1 MAMTC
6 ATNAQ
11 LLEYVVNAMHY
22 VEMRLIP
29 HKRWGEKRV
38 DAFKGPISNP
48 KNLGLGACINV
59 KSKEGNQC
67 QKIDKGGKEWNKY
80 KGLWAK
86 H

>member
-38 DAFKGPISNP
+38 DALKGPISNP
-48 KNLGLGACINV
+48 KNLA
-59 KSKEGNQC
+59 
-67 QKIDKGGKEWNKY
+67 
-80 KGLWAK
+80 
-86 H
+86 